1 YICLVGVIL
10 MAWSVGLS
18 NAQKLLRLEETV
30 ELRYTA
36 DRLTLDQVKE
46 VEKGETESENKLIK
60 GVVAWKQTSKQTF
73 KNEELE
79 KSIEGDLLEVYGQ
92 LTLLLPQDKLIGQNL
107 YKGDSEGAIIT
118 KGVAEQL
125 WGSTD
130 VVGKTFKHEER
141 EYVVRGILQDATK
154 SIVVQVNEKSKDA
167 QFSALRLVM
176 MEQGNIEEHLNTL
189 RSKYSLPEG
198 IVNNLSLKSIGLSNL
213 VLLPGG
219 LLGTYVLL
227 KLYYFIYKTHR
238 YWVSALLLALIAICT
253 TWMMSELVPF
263 TFQLPAYM
271 IPNQWSDIEFWSNL
285 VNKIGENKAML
296 DALPSYLPDYWYQ
309 TLQTN
314 LIISFTLTMV
324 GIMLFIKKMKLN
336 TGKELFVRVLL
347 AIVISFVSIL
357 VMYGIGEEVGVIRAF
372 WVVIPMY
379 LVIDFLITKWKTL
392 FEIQ

>member
-1 YICLVGVIL
+1 
-10 MAWSVGLS
+10 
-18 NAQKLLRLEETV
+18 
-30 ELRYTA
+30 
-36 DRLTLDQVKE
+36 
-46 VEKGETESENKLIK
+46 
-60 GVVAWKQTSKQTF
+60 
-73 KNEELE
+73 
-79 KSIEGDLLEVYGQ
+79 
-92 LTLLLPQDKLIGQNL
+92 
-107 YKGDSEGAIIT
+107 
-118 KGVAEQL
+118 
-125 WGSTD
+125 
-130 VVGKTFKHEER
+130 
-141 EYVVRGILQDATK
+141 
-154 SIVVQVNEKSKDA
+154 
-167 QFSALRLVM
+167 
-176 MEQGNIEEHLNTL
+176 
-189 RSKYSLPEG
+189 
-198 IVNNLSLKSIGLSNL
+198 
-213 VLLPGG
+213 
-219 LLGTYVLL
+219 
-227 KLYYFIYKTHR
+227 
-238 YWVSALLLALIAICT
+238 
-253 TWMMSELVPF
+253 
-263 TFQLPAYM
+263 LPAYM